1 MQYDPS
7 RSRTTRLTGGVLAV
21 LLALP
26 CAMAAPKAG
35 AKPPSFAGARWIWH
49 QGAGEAAGTW
59 YFRKRFFF
67 PAGKVVKTA
76 RVAITCDNLWTLHV
90 NGKQIGQ
97 NDAAANSWRRP
108 QAVDATHVLVSEE
121 NAISVE
127 GGNTIPGP
135 AGLLVKLIVEFKDGG
150 TYELVSDGAWESSG
164 MLEKGWT
171 ENRFPGGEHW
181 TPATVI
187 APYGS
192 APWGKVAVHV
202 PKPPPQDIDYPNE
215 TEFAGQAFDAGTVFL
230 SESAGG
236 SGYAQY
242 ARASK
247 PNRYFTRAYMELDA
261 PMPAAL
267 GRKLWSLIP
276 CKPDGA
282 KTLLVD
288 AGAKGSIGSPT
299 VSFDGRTV
307 YFTMAK
313 EGEPFFHIYAIDA
326 DGRNLRQVTDGP
338 FQDYDPVE
346 LPDGRIAFSSTRI
359 GHREEYHAKY
369 ASSIFVCNPDGT
381 NIRPITYHIGADRE
395 PRVMADGSLVFVRMD
410 NFMERAKVE
419 VHLHQTRGDG
429 TAGQVAI
436 GAGRGGIRLGRAAAS
451 ESGYHLLRHYGVGS
465 PAPMPDGRVAAIGY
479 RLGKTSLVTSAD
491 VKGASLGGEFVP
503 FDMSALP
510 DGRLLCTAGWK
521 SKILLFD
528 PADASV
534 KEIVTARALGVRDLH
549 SVASLH
555 PRRRP
560 HGMPSFVNE
569 KADRALRKTGFL
581 YCQDARNTQHV
592 SADTTRIKAIRVYQG
607 KPLTLDPTQTIY
619 AHIGTVGVE
628 LGTIPLAEDGSFYVE
643 VPADRALAL
652 QAVDGE
658 GRAVINELSWIY
670 ARPGERR
677 SCVGCHA
684 DSRAAPPMA
693 VTSRAT
699 QSKPLKLL
707 GQGNPHRFR
716 ANSAS
721 LGGIVN
727 LQFDKFREIGAINLY
742 DRENHDEISMA
753 QRLGALRDRAGVP
766 ALVKLLQNPSPETRC
781 AAAIALSACG
791 DRGAA
796 APLKE
801 ALKDANPAVVNAA
814 AAALE
819 HLTGSPAGGSDWAAM
834 EAALIAKLTSLEKQT
849 VHMALE
855 ALGHIGG
862 ERGVAAIRGYLA
874 AHPRDELRV
883 SLAAIRSLGYLEDR
897 AAVPLLV
904 GIAGTNLVESAKKGY
919 SESGGTQG
927 PVYLAGTAIESLGRI
942 GGSDAE
948 AALIGLFRNAG
959 DFQHYTRKTGAHG
972 WLQGVNASLIYF
984 RLLEALERMDSKLS
998 DDLVGKVIVS
1008 IPCDKD
1014 RGLLYEL
1021 DSYEKL
1027 TARAIQRCG
1036 KADAVAEACLSVLGD
1051 PTAAEAIDAELIA
1064 AVSQSPHAQGHI
1076 RKLSNQSRAAQV
1088 LSIVC
1093 DDLTYAD
1100 RIRELLKKFRS
1111 DAPSENR
1118 SYCCFM
1124 LTRGLGKM
1132 GDRGSVGLFMDM
1144 LVNDPTETAL
1154 GLHPAPNHILYKG
1167 WRPFHRPVAAWALGQ
1182 LKAREASDTLLAIV
1196 NDLDN
1201 ASSTREQAAL
1211 ALGLVGDTS
1220 KLAELQAISVEY
1232 PEIATR
1238 RAMLQ
1243 AIERLSKTP

>member
-1 MQYDPS
+1 MRHNPS
-7 RSRTTRLTGGVLAV
+7 PAFPTRLLGRILAV

-26 CAMAAPKAG
+26 CLTPIAQAAP
-35 AKPPSFAGARWIWH
+35 KPPSFAGAQWIWH

-59 YFRKRFFF
+59 YLRKRFFF
-67 PAGKVVKTA
+67 PAGKVVKSA

-108 QAVDATHVLVSEE
+108 QAVDATHALVSEE

-127 GGNTIPGP
+127 GCNTIPSP
-135 AGLLVKLIVEFKDGG
+135 AGLLVKLIVQFADVD
-150 TYELVSDGAWESSG
+150 TYELVSDGSWESSDR
-164 MLEKGWT
+164 LEKGWT

-181 TPATVI
+181 TPVTII
-187 APYGS
+187 APYGGG
-192 APWGKVAVHV
+192 PWGKVAVHV
-202 PKPPPQDIDYPNE
+202 PKPSPQDIDYPRE
-215 TEFAGQAFDAGTVFL
+215 TAFAGQAFDAGIVFL
-230 SESAGG
+230 SETAKG

-242 ARASK
+242 ARAPE
-247 PNRYFTRAYMELDA
+247 PNHYFTRAYMELDA
-261 PMPAAL
+261 PTPAAL
-267 GRKLWSLIP
+267 GRKLWSLVP
-276 CKPDGA
+276 FKPDGV
-282 KTLLVD
+282 KTLLMD
-288 AGAKGSIGSPT
+288 AGARGSIGSPT
-299 VSFDGRTV
+299 VSHDGKTV
-307 YFTMAK
+307 YFTMARA
-313 EGEPFFHIYAIDA
+313 GEAFFHIYAIDS

-369 ASSIFVCNPDGT
+369 ASSIFACNPDGT

-395 PRVMADGSLVFVRMD
+395 PRVMANGSLVFVRMD

-491 VKGASLGGEFVP
+491 VKGAPLGGDFVP
-503 FDMSALP
+503 FDVSALP

-549 SVASLH
+549 SVASLQ
-555 PRRRP
+555 PRRKP

-569 KADRALRKTGFL
+569 RTERTLRKTGYL

-592 SADTTRIKAIRVYQG
+592 SADTARIKAIRVYQG
-607 KPLTLDPTQTIY
+607 QPLTLDPTQTIY

-628 LGTIPLAEDGSFYVE
+628 LGTVPLAEDGSFYVE

-670 ARPGERR
+670 ARPGEQR

-684 DSRAAPPMA
+684 DTRAAPPMA
-693 VTSRAT
+693 ATSRAT

-727 LQFDKFREIGAINLY
+727 MQFDKFREIGAINLY
-742 DRENHDEISMA
+742 DRDGHDEISMA
-753 QRLGALRDRAGVP
+753 QRLGVLRDRAGVP
-766 ALVKLLQNPSPETRC
+766 ALVKLLEGKSPETRC

-791 DRGAA
+791 DRSAV
-796 APLKE
+796 APLMA
-801 ALKDANPAVVNAA
+801 ALKDSNPAVVNAA

-819 HLTGSPAGGSDWAAM
+819 HLTGNRAGGSDWVAM
-834 EAALIAKLTSLEKQT
+834 EAALITKLASLEKQT
-849 VHMALE
+849 GHMALE

-862 ERGVAAIRGYLA
+862 EAGAAAIRDYLV
-874 AHPRDELRV
+874 AHPKDELRV
-883 SLAAIRSLGYLEDR
+883 SLAAIRSLGHLKDR
-897 AAVPLLV
+897 AAVPLLI

-919 SESGGTQG
+919 SESGDTQG

-942 GGSDAE
+942 GGADVE
-948 AALIGLFRNAG
+948 AALIDLFRNAG

-984 RLLEALERMDSKLS
+984 RLLEALERMECKLT
-998 DDLVGKVIVS
+998 DDLVNKVIVS

-1036 KADAVAEACLSVLGD
+1036 KSDAVVEACLSVLGD
-1051 PTAAEAIDAELIA
+1051 PAVTEVDPALIA

-1076 RKLSNQSRAAQV
+1076 RKLSAQSRAAQV

-1093 DDLTYAD
+1093 DDLAYAD
-1100 RIRELLKKFRS
+1100 RIRTLLSKFR
-1111 DAPSENR
+1111 AEPSSEKR

-1132 GDRGSVGLFMDM
+1132 GDRGSVELFVDM

-1167 WRPFHRPVAAWALGQ
+1167 WRPFHRPAAAWALGQ
-1182 LKAREASDTLLAIV
+1182 LKAREATDTLLAIV
-1196 NDLDN
+1196 KDLDN

-1211 ALGLVGDTS
+1211 ALGLVGDKG
-1220 KLAELQAISVEY
+1220 KLEALQAISTEY
-1232 PEIATR
+1232 PDIATR
-1238 RAMLQ
+1238 RAILQ
-1243 AIERLSKTP
+1243 SIEQLSETP